1 MKPIT
6 DKVVALISAL
16 KGKKINV
23 VIATIVLFVLGTIA
37 VKYGYIPE
45 SMLNINVIIDQVTG
59 VLGKD
64 STKVVIDSTS
74 AIIDT
79 LAN

>member
-1 MKPIT
+1 MKPIK
-6 DKVVALISAL
+6 DKVVALIAAL
-16 KGKKINV
+16 KGKKVNI
-23 VIATIVLFVLGTIA
+23 VIAAIVLFVLGTVA

-64 STKVVIDSTS
+64 STKAIIDSTS
-74 AIIDT
+74 TIVDT

>member
-6 DKVVALISAL
+6 DKVIALISAL

-23 VIATIVLFVLGTIA
+23 VIAAIVLFVLGTVA

-45 SMLNINVIIDQVTG
+45 SMLNINVIIDQVST
-59 VLGKD
+59 VFGKD
-64 STKVVIDSTS
+64 SATVVIDS
-74 AIIDT
+74 
-79 LAN
+79 LPK

>member
-6 DKVVALISAL
+6 DKVIALISAL

-23 VIATIVLFVLGTIA
+23 VIAAIVLFVLGTVA

-45 SMLNINVIIDQVTG
+45 SMLNINVIIDQVST
-59 VLGKD
+59 VFGKD
-64 STKVVIDSTS
+64 SATAVIDS
-74 AIIDT
+74 
-79 LAN
+79 LPK